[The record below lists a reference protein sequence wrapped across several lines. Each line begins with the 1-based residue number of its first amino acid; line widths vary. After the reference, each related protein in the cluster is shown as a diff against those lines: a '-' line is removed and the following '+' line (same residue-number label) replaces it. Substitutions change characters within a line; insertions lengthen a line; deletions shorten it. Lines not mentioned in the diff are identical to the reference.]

1 MKSWV
6 LIEMWGD
13 RGRETGDEETRDG
26 SVSPLSEK
34 GDEGRFC
41 VSIV

>member
-13 RGRETGDEETRDG
+13 EETGDEETRDG
-26 SVSPLSEK
+26 SVSQLSDK